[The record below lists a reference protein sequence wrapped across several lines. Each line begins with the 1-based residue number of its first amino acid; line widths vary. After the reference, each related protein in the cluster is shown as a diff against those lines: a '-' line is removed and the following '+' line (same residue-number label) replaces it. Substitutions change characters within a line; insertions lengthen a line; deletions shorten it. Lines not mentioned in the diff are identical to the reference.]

1 MRRCCLTIM
10 NGSSGCCRAQ
20 LALGGTAVGTGI
32 NGAPSFGETAAA
44 EIAGL
49 TNLPFASAP
58 NKFAVQGE
66 HDALV

>member
-1 MRRCCLTIM
+1 MLADDLERVEQALPGTYR
-10 NGSSGCCRAQ
+10 

-49 TNLPFASAP
+49 TNLPFVSAP